1 MSIWF
6 RPEELRYFDLINSEV
21 PKLIAPNA
29 KYYIKV
35 FQPTTTDGRFEKQVL
50 YGEQKINWKFAG
62 PLVFPIVTETP
73 QEPKEA
79 EENRGGSENMQA
91 TVYISRKNFEDS
103 VPEDLA
109 HVIIAARGALIPES
123 GDMVQ
128 LWSTHNGD
136 AAYWDVDDLE
146 RDAYLG
152 DMPLHVQWRVTL
164 LRRTQYEPERAL
176 GQDLAAK
183 EPIVIITPDSYEQV
197 AREPKPKPTSPEE
210 GKLPLANPNYRP
222 RLYS

>member
-6 RPEELRYFDLINSEV
+6 RPEELNYFDLINSEV
-21 PKLIAPNA
+21 PKLVAPSA
-29 KYYIKV
+29 RYFIKV
-35 FQPTTTDGRFEKQVL
+35 LQPTTSDGRFEKQVL

-62 PLVFPIVTETP
+62 PLVLPIVTETP
-73 QEPKEA
+73 QEPKEF
-79 EENRGGSENMQA
+79 EENRGGTKNMQA

-103 VPEDLA
+103 IPEDLA
-109 HVIIAARGALIPES
+109 NVVIAARGALIPEA

-136 AAYWDVDDLE
+136 VAFWDVDDIE

-152 DMPLHVQWRVTL
+152 ALPLHIQWRVTL
-164 LRRTQYEPERAL
+164 QRRTQYEPERAL
-176 GQDLAAK
+176 GQDLAPV
-183 EPIVIITPDSYEQV
+183 EPIVIISPAEFEQINRVGKVEPRSPDQ
-197 AREPKPKPTSPEE
+197 
-210 GKLPLANPNYRP
+210 GKLPNSAP